1 MNTYVNIQFYF
12 LNFNG
17 IEIVGGMA
25 LMHLRIAVVFV
36 VVFVVV
42 FAFVFVYVFV

>member
-1 MNTYVNIQFYF
+1 MYVNSQFYF

-36 VVFVVV
+36 VVF
-42 FAFVFVYVFV
+42 AFVFVYVFV